1 MLLIDASNISASLS
15 ETAIHLIDLLNYLQ
29 SKKKVARILI
39 IYSKVDIIQ
48 PSESRK
54 RVISNIQQLLRISYL
69 KFWYD
74 KISIKEIEYSAVTG
88 QGVDK
93 ICYWLNHSFLY

>member
-15 ETAIHLIDLLNYLQ
+15 ETAVHLIDLLNYLQ

-48 PSESRK
+48 PSENRK
-54 RVISNIQQLLRISYL
+54 RVISSIQQLLRISYL
-69 KFWYD
+69 KFWYG